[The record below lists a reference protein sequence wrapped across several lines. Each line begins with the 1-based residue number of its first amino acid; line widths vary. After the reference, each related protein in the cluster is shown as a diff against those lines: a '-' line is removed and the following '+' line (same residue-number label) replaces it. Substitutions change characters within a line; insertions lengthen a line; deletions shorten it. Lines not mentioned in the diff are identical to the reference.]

1 MKQNIRVLIIFIIL
15 LAIVSAEIGELLAE
29 PDDSQNLEQIIQ
41 RLDRLDQSSRSS
53 NIIDI
58 VIGTVLGSLVLLFF
72 HRVWGYGKEIEALAK
87 KVEGLSAE
95 VKRLKLRIN
104 SVKKD
109 VGDLWI
115 FTGIIAIVVV
125 ICLLELLARHL

>member
-1 MKQNIRVLIIFIIL
+1 MKKHLYIIL
-15 LAIVSAEIGELLAE
+15 LVIAIFACIGELLAE

-87 KVEGLSAE
+87 KVEGLSEE

-115 FTGIIAIVVV
+115 FMGIITIAVV
-125 ICLLELLARHL
+125 ICVLELLVRHL